1 MHVVVYIRVFGEC
14 HFWDS
19 ARALFRFRCGIFF
32 FRCGIFGFTTQLC
45 GIKKTTPE
53 HRFPWFSAV
62 SPQHEKEKKT
72 GCAQVAGK
80 KFPKHEVKNSAR
92 PADLLVRNPKK
103 EIPKHS
109 IWHYK
114 YFIYNFQK
122 YYCILKISILWY
134 NLLKIFLKVSSSR
147 FYRVIKSI

>member
-1 MHVVVYIRVFGEC
+1 M
-14 HFWDS
+14 
-19 ARALFRFRCGIFF
+19 
-32 FRCGIFGFTTQLC
+32 

-53 HRFPWFSAV
+53 HRFPWFSAI
-62 SPQHEKEKKT
+62 SPEHEKEKKT

-109 IWHYK
+109 TDEGECPSHE
-114 YFIYNFQK
+114 
-122 YYCILKISILWY
+122 LRTTGISI
-134 NLLKIFLKVSSSR
+134 FFTTSTTSSDTKYICGENICGENR
-147 FYRVIKSI
+147 DGYIQKGLEIT